1 MMYLGDF
8 VEDATVHFA
17 WSSFG
22 ADGASITRATNGTVS
37 VYKGNGTTQS
47 TAGITDTEDFDS
59 LTGIHWVTIDT
70 SADAFYA
77 VANNYTVVLSAA
89 TIDGETVNAVLATF
103 SIENRNLVDVSA
115 LATASALTTVEGKI
129 DTIDIVVDAIKADTD
144 AYLDASVSSRASQTS
159 VDDVPTNAELATA
172 LAGAD
177 DAVIAHIGAG
187 GANLNALPWNSA
199 WDAEVQSEAAD
210 ALNAYDPPTNA
221 EMVARTLATAD
232 YATATNLGTVDTVV
246 DSIKVDTAAILS
258 DTGTDGVVVA
268 AGSKTGYALS
278 TTGIDAIL
286 ERPMTEAYSTDGGT
300 LTVGMALYEIVQ
312 HLQANGVVS
321 TTWTIYKRDGTTPA
335 FTLTLDDDTAP
346 TSAERA
352 T

>member
-103 SIENRNLVDVSA
+103 SIENRHLVDVSA
-115 LATASALTTVEGKI
+115 LATAAALAIVEGKI
-129 DTIDIVVDAIKADTD
+129 DTVDGNVDSILTDTNELQTD
-144 AYLDASVSSRASQTS
+144 WANGGRLDLILDARASQT
-159 VDDVPTNAELATA
+159 T
-172 LAGAD
+172 
-177 DAVIAHIGAG
+177 
-187 GANLNALPWNSA
+187 
-199 WDAEVQSEAAD
+199 AD
-210 ALNAYDPPTNA
+210 AI
-221 EMVARTLATAD
+221 LA
-232 YATATNLGTVDTVV
+232 
-246 DSIKVDTAAILS
+246 

-268 AGSKTGYALS
+268 AGSKTGYQLDN
-278 TTGIDAIL
+278 TGIDAIL
-286 ERPMTEAYSTDGGT
+286 TRPMTEAYSTVGGT
-300 LTVGMALYEIVQ
+300 LTVGMALYELVQ
-312 HLQANGVVS
+312 HAQAHGIAS
-321 TTWTIYKRDGTTPA
+321 TTWTIYERDGTTPA
-335 FTLTLDDDTAP
+335 FTLTLDDATTP